1 MDPMTEIFYE
11 ESNGILTE
19 LRRRMRSWNEE
30 TVYGQD
36 IITEIFRGVHT
47 LKADSS
53 MMLYENMSRLSR
65 QYEGL
70 LYCFR
75 GNDKT
80 VDDVPRFISVLDAY
94 LAFFEQETDKLAQD
108 KKADGD
114 PSALL
119 TQIDKYTGEIKKRM
133 EKEEVALYQSNV
145 SRKTRQ
151 VFYIASATEEQAQ
164 GDDFQSSPDMT
175 EEFYEVSETTQT
187 KAGVSETEDSAN
199 EPEVSSNKE
208 EFVSKNSS
216 NHSEKKHYYI
226 TESDKE
232 QIFKSVRVLQR
243 IIGRIEYT
251 QDDYGNGMITREQA
265 KRLEEAYESLCIVK
279 KKLNKTDFVPVAG
292 KLEALVDEMCMT
304 LGKNARI
311 LIKGVHTPVDH
322 EMREKISS
330 ALTHMV
336 RNSMDHGIE
345 SMEERERLGKAPVGL
360 IKVRF
365 SMEDSHLKIVV
376 KDDGRGLNTDKI
388 LTKALENKMIDRP
401 VEEYTKEEI
410 DNLIFQ
416 SGLSTTD
423 AVNDYSG
430 RGVGMDVVA
439 HNITEL
445 GGKIKIRSVEE
456 EGTTITIKI

>member
-11 ESNGILTE
+11 ESNAILTE
-19 LRRRMRSWNEE
+19 IRCSMRSWNDK
-30 TVYGQD
+30 TVFGQD

-53 MMLYENMSRLSR
+53 MMLYENMSSLSR

-75 GNDKT
+75 GEDKT

-108 KKADGD
+108 KMADGD
-114 PSALL
+114 PAALL
-119 TQIDKYTGEIKKRM
+119 SQIAKYTIEMKKRM
-133 EKEEVALYQSNV
+133 EKEEAALYHSNM
-145 SRKTRQ
+145 SKQNRQ
-151 VFYIASATEEQAQ
+151 VFYIASATEEQPKE
-164 GDDFQSSPDMT
+164 DENHFPREMT
-175 EEFYEVSETTQT
+175 EELYEASEITQT
-187 KAGVSETEDSAN
+187 KSGVSETNDSETASEMSSKPEDFA
-199 EPEVSSNKE
+199 
-208 EFVSKNSS
+208 SKNSA
-216 NHSEKKHYYI
+216 NHLEKKHYHI

-232 QIFKSVRVLQR
+232 QIFKSVRILQR
-243 IIGRIEYT
+243 ILGRIEYT

-265 KRLEEAYESLCIVK
+265 KRLGEAYESLCLLK
-279 KKLNKTDFVPVAG
+279 KKLNKTDFIPVAG
-292 KLEALVDEMCMT
+292 KLEALVDEMCMK

-311 LIKGVHTPVDH
+311 LIKGAHTPVDH
-322 EMREKISS
+322 EIREKISG
-330 ALTHMV
+330 ALTHMI
-336 RNSMDHGIE
+336 RNSMVHGIE
-345 SMEERERLGKAPVGL
+345 DMEERERLGKAPVGL

-365 SMEDSHLKIVV
+365 SMEDSHLKITV

-388 LTKALENKMIDRP
+388 LSKALENKMLDRP
-401 VEEYTKEEI
+401 IEEYTKEEV

-439 HNITEL
+439 HNISEL